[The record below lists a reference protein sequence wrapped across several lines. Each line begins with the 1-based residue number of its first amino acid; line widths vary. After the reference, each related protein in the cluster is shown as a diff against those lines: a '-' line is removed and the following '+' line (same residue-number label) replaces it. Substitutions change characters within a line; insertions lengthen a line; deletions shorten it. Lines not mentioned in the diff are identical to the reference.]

1 MKGGLVTSAEE
12 PSARF
17 VCVCVWYNRSA
28 ALRNKRYALSSYDI
42 VYVHIL
48 PTFLWFSTHSLCVAV

>member
-17 VCVCVWYNRSA
+17 VCVWYNRSA
-28 ALRNKRYALSSYDI
+28 VLYNALSSYDI

-48 PTFLWFSTHSLCVAV
+48 PTFHTHSLCVAV